1 MPFVF
6 FFFCCWFFS
15 TKGIYMHVYFL
26 FLIHK
31 FILPPLRQAWWW
43 HWWKMNLVYW
53 STGRLAE
60 VRVHDCIVPLSLLS
74 DWHSNWCRASAL
86 KGIKSPLFIFILAG
100 FSFELMCYLE
110 LFITFGVQ
118 FSSVA
123 QSCPTLCDPM
133 NCSTPGLPV
142 HHQLPEFTQ
151 THVHWVGDPIQPSH
165 PLSSPLPPAHNPS
178 QHQSLFQWVSSL
190 HEMAK
195 VVEFQ
200 L

>member
-1 MPFVF
+1 MQ
-6 FFFCCWFFS
+6 
-15 TKGIYMHVYFL
+15 VYFL

-165 PLSSPLPPAHNPS
+165 PLSSPPPPAFNLS
-178 QHQSLFQWVSSL
+178 QHQGLSNESL
-190 HEMAK
+190 HITWPK
-195 VVEFQ
+195 YWSFSFSISPSS
-200 L
+200 